1 MPATNLMEM
10 KIELTNDTAINVPS
24 YRIPLHKTKQIDAAV
39 NELLEADI
47 IRHSS

>member
-1 MPATNLMEM
+1 M